1 MNKKMLI
8 KITVDICMTICL
20 LLLMPYS
27 MISETAHEWIGMIM
41 FFLFVVHHILNR
53 RWLTAITNGK
63 YRLFRIIQTVI
74 AFVMFVLMIG
84 SMVSGILLSNHIF
97 KDIYIVGT
105 SMRARQVHMFC
116 AYWGFMLMSMHIGLH
131 WRMIM
136 GIMKSRMKKP
146 CPTILGRCL
155 RILAAGIALYGAYR
169 FIHNRIPSYLFLQTH
184 FVMYDFDATLLRV
197 LRDEL
202 AIMGL
207 FLYLAYHTG
216 GILQKTKKK
225 EN

>member
-53 RWLTAITNGK
+53 RWLTAITKGK

-84 SMVSGILLSNHIF
+84 SMVSGILLSNYIF

-116 AYWGFMLMSMHIGLH
+116 AYWGFTVMSVHLGIHWNTVVIMTGRLFKKTSEARSIISKFAATIIACYGVYAFNVRHIGRYLL
-131 WRMIM
+131 
-136 GIMKSRMKKP
+136 MK
-146 CPTILGRCL
+146 I
-155 RILAAGIALYGAYR
+155 
-169 FIHNRIPSYLFLQTH
+169 H
-184 FVMYDFDATLLRV
+184 FVFYDYSENVMFFILDYIAV
-197 LRDEL
+197 M
-202 AIMGL
+202 AL
-207 FLYLAYHTG
+207 FAFIAYY
-216 GILQKTKKK
+216 ISKIIK
-225 EN
+225 NN

>member
-1 MNKKMLI
+1 MNMIMLI
-8 KITVDICMTICL
+8 KLTVDICMTICL

-53 RWLTAITNGK
+53 RWLTAITKGK

-116 AYWGFMLMSMHIGLH
+116 AYWGFTVMSVHLGIH
-131 WRMIM
+131 WNTVVIM
-136 GIMKSRMKKP
+136 TGRLFKKTSEARSIISKFAA
-146 CPTILGRCL
+146 TI
-155 RILAAGIALYGAYR
+155 IACYG
-169 FIHNRIPSYLFLQTH
+169 
-184 FVMYDFDATLLRV
+184 V
-197 LRDEL
+197 
-202 AIMGL
+202 
-207 FLYLAYHTG
+207 
-216 GILQKTKKK
+216 
-225 EN
+225 

>member
-1 MNKKMLI
+1 M
-8 KITVDICMTICL
+8 
-20 LLLMPYS
+20 
-27 MISETAHEWIGMIM
+27 AH
-41 FFLFVVHHILNR
+41 L
-53 RWLTAITNGK
+53 
-63 YRLFRIIQTVI
+63 
-74 AFVMFVLMIG
+74 
-84 SMVSGILLSNHIF
+84 
-97 KDIYIVGT
+97 
-105 SMRARQVHMFC
+105 FC

-146 CPTILGRCL
+146 CPAIPGRCL
-155 RILAAGIALYGAYR
+155 RVLAAGIALYGAYS

-184 FVMYDFDATLLRV
+184 FVMYDFDATLLSV

-202 AIMGL
+202 AMMEL
-207 FLYLAYHTG
+207 FLYLAYYVG

>member
-1 MNKKMLI
+1 MAGNGHAPLI
-8 KITVDICMTICL
+8 RFSSYSQLFMAERTRQGKILPLPGFSDCDC
-20 LLLMPYS
+20 
-27 MISETAHEWIGMIM
+27 HFD
-41 FFLFVVHHILNR
+41 FFLYV
-53 RWLTAITNGK
+53 WLYGQRN
-63 YRLFRIIQTVI
+63 FN
-74 AFVMFVLMIG
+74 FP
-84 SMVSGILLSNHIF
+84 VSFFGW
-97 KDIYIVGT
+97 T
-105 SMRARQVHMFC
+105 SQDLYESASLAHLFC
-116 AYWGFMLMSMHIGLH
+116 AYWGFMLTSMHIGLH

-136 GIMKSRMKKP
+136 KSRMKKP
-146 CPTILGRCL
+146 CPAIPGRCL
-155 RILAAGIALYGAYR
+155 RVLAAGIALYGAYR

>member
-53 RWLTAITNGK
+53 RWLTAITKGK

-84 SMVSGILLSNHIF
+84 S
-97 KDIYIVGT
+97 D
-105 SMRARQVHMFC
+105 R
-116 AYWGFMLMSMHIGLH
+116 
-131 WRMIM
+131 
-136 GIMKSRMKKP
+136 KS
-146 CPTILGRCL
+146 
-155 RILAAGIALYGAYR
+155 
-169 FIHNRIPSYLFLQTH
+169 
-184 FVMYDFDATLLRV
+184 VV
-197 LRDEL
+197 
-202 AIMGL
+202 
-207 FLYLAYHTG
+207 
-216 GILQKTKKK
+216 
-225 EN
+225 

>member
-20 LLLMPYS
+20 LLLMPYI

-53 RWLTAITNGK
+53 RWLTAITKGK
-63 YRLFRIIQTVI
+63 YRLFRIIQTMI

-116 AYWGFMLMSMHIGLH
+116 DTGA
-131 WRMIM
+131 
-136 GIMKSRMKKP
+136 
-146 CPTILGRCL
+146 L
-155 RILAAGIALYGAYR
+155 R
-169 FIHNRIPSYLFLQTH
+169 
-184 FVMYDFDATLLRV
+184 
-197 LRDEL
+197 
-202 AIMGL
+202 
-207 FLYLAYHTG
+207 
-216 GILQKTKKK
+216 
-225 EN
+225 